1 MALTRGFIDTVRLRA
16 LHDVAFRRAMLK
28 EALDVLL
35 DGEVAVGRSMLRDYI
50 NATIG
55 FEELAGE
62 IGIPAKSLHRMFG
75 PNGNPG
81 ITNLIRVIT
90 ALRQA
95 ERVTLEVVV
104 EQAS

>member
-1 MALTRGFIDTVRLRA
+1 MALTRGFIDTVRMRA
-16 LHDVAFRRAMLK
+16 QQDVAFRRAMLK

-35 DGEVAVGRSMLRDYI
+35 EGEVAVGRSMLRDYI

-55 FEELAGE
+55 FEELASE

-75 PNGNPG
+75 ANGNPS
-81 ITNLIRVIT
+81 ITNLISVIT

-95 ERVTLEVVV
+95 EHVTFEVLV